1 MTNENPVLR
10 GAVGSAVYAADT
22 TGCRASGS
30 FTNMRSPQ
38 VYISARSNVLE
49 QGLMQ
54 KKPQIMQE
62 IQSSGCY
69 MGVEAREGVGWDG
82 QPCTE
87 GAQQVSAN
95 QGT

>member
-1 MTNENPVLR
+1 MGRLCTRQTQQVVEWIFHKYDE
-10 GAVGSAVYAADT
+10 A
-22 TGCRASGS
+22 
-30 FTNMRSPQ
+30 Q
-38 VYISARSNVLE
+38 VYISARSNALE